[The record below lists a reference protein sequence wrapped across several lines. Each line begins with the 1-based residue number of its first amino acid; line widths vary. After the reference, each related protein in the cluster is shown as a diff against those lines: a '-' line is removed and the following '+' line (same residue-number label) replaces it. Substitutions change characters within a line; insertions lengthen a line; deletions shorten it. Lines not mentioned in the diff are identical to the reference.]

1 MGCLFEFIFD
11 LFFEVVLELVGKT
24 YVCLM
29 QLIVPEKNV
38 SVRARKII
46 KKAVLVAAAI
56 LMLAVII
63 GFILWI
69 QEDIWVKNVGKYM
82 TLISIGI
89 IVFQIILG
97 IAVRLI
103 GRYKNK

>member
-1 MGCLFEFIFD
+1 ML
-11 LFFEVVLELVGKT
+11 
-24 YVCLM
+24 
-29 QLIVPEKNV
+29 LIVPEKNV

-56 LMLAVII
+56 LMLVVII
-63 GFILWI
+63 GFILWT

-82 TLISIGI
+82 TLISLGI

-103 GRYKNK
+103 ERNKNK